1 MFTRD
6 KSLLINVFKFS
17 TAASVAT
24 ILSIAVMQLTSI
36 SANTDTA
43 IVKQALDPVQSRQ
56 DEIQSL
62 DRYVIIVNNQFVLL

>member
-6 KSLLINVFKFS
+6 KSLLINVLKFS

-36 SANTDTA
+36 SANIDTA

>member
-1 MFTRD
+1 M
-6 KSLLINVFKFS
+6 
-17 TAASVAT
+17 AT

-36 SANTDTA
+36 SANIDTA

-62 DRYVIIVNNQFVLL
+62 DRYVIIFNNQFVLL